1 MNIIDQKPIGK
12 VILNENT
19 PNRTPRLEHFLIPYY
34 QRGYRWEKI
43 HVIAL
48 LNDIY
53 NFMRSDEKKYCLQ
66 PIVVV
71 PALDHEGFN
80 IWEVIDGQQRL
91 ITMNIIFNYINRPK
105 YSIIFEKRDKSTDFL
120 DNLSINSY
128 SDENPDFHFMSQA
141 HKLIKE
147 WFEEKTKNDVGF
159 IDEFNATLTKKV
171 EIIWY
176 QVEELTDENE
186 TEKEAKKIDIFNR
199 LNIGKIPLTDAEL
212 IRALL
217 LSKIKYGLTERE
229 AILRQAEVS
238 AEWHRIEMEL
248 RQEEF
253 WYFLNKKPLNET
265 PSTIEF
271 LFRLIAQQAI
281 NKYSTYLW
289 FENEI
294 RNEDPEIEKNKAE
307 ELWKETKK
315 FFGKLKFWFE
325 DHFLYHHLGYVFSLE
340 KNTEETIRSVIN
352 DSETTKSKFKQFVW
366 DYVSAKISNIELDE
380 IDELTYTKKSFEIYN
395 LLFLHNVL
403 SYYKNESSESNR
415 FPFYLFNN
423 MPGGWSIEHIHAQES
438 KEMKEQNAMRKWLE
452 DTYDAIKDIRQINHE
467 DSEDTDSSNYSKFI
481 NEIIELLK
489 KEKIDDE
496 KFNILKLELIQVF
509 DSDSIHYLDNLALLS
524 KNDNA
529 ALNNSIFPVKR
540 NKILELEKK
549 GRYIP
554 IATKN
559 VFLKYYSEFDLQPYY
574 WSKKDKENYYNNIKE
589 ILNPYFTKKESNE

>member
-19 PNRTPRLEHFLIPYY
+19 PNRTPRFEHFLIPYY
-34 QRGYRWEKI
+34 QRGYRWEEI
-43 HVIAL
+43 HVKAL
-48 LNDIY
+48 LNDIH
-53 NFMRSDEKKYCLQ
+53 NFMLSDEKKYCLQ

-71 PALDHEGFN
+71 PAFDHEGYN

-120 DNLSINSY
+120 DKLSTENY
-128 SDENPDFHFMSQA
+128 SDENPDFHFMSHA
-141 HKLIKE
+141 YKIIKK
-147 WFEEKTKNDVGF
+147 WFEEKTKNDVGY

-171 EIIWY
+171 EVIWY
-176 QVEELTDENE
+176 QVEELSDENE
-186 TEKEAKKIDIFNR
+186 SEKEAKKIDIFNR

-217 LSKIKYGLTERE
+217 LSKIKHGLTERE

-248 RQEEF
+248 RKEEF
-253 WYFLNKKPLNET
+253 WYFLNNKTLSET

-271 LFRLIAQQAI
+271 LFKLIAHHNS

-294 RNEDPEIEKNKAE
+294 RNEDPVLEKNKAE
-307 ELWKETKK
+307 SLWKETKK
-315 FFGKLKFWFE
+315 YFGKLKFWFE

-340 KNTEETIRSVIN
+340 NNAEEIIIKAIK
-352 DSETTKSKFKQFVW
+352 DSETTKSEFKEMALG
-366 DYVSAKISNIELDE
+366 YVYSKISNINLDE
-380 IDELTYTKKSFEIYN
+380 IDELTYTKKSSEIYN

-403 SYYKNESSESNR
+403 SYYNSESTETNR

-423 MPGGWSIEHIHAQES
+423 LPGGWSIEHIHAQES
-438 KEMKEQNAMRKWLE
+438 KEMKEQIAMRKWLE
-452 DTYDAIKDIRQINHE
+452 DTYGAIKDINHINHDE
-467 DSEDTDSSNYSKFI
+467 NEESDSSIYNTLRDRI
-481 NEIIELLK
+481 NELLEE
-489 KEKIDDE
+489 EKIDDE
-496 KFNILKLELIQVF
+496 KFNVLKSDLIQEF
-509 DSDSIHYLDNLALLS
+509 DSDSIHFLDNLALLS
-524 KNDNA
+524 KNDNS

-540 NKILELEKK
+540 NKILELEKNGK
-549 GRYIP
+549 YIP

-574 WSKKDKENYYNNIKE
+574 WSKKDKENYYNNIKHT
-589 ILNPYFTKKESNE
+589 INPYLTNK